1 MAWNDAPDWTLSVTD
16 LNEYVRRSLS
26 ADPMLR
32 SVKLRGEISGLKRHS
47 SGHMY
52 FTLKDENARI
62 DVAMFRDKVM
72 NLDFR
77 PADGQQVIAEGSV
90 SLYAAA
96 GKYQFYAERLRLDG
110 QGDLFARFERLKERL
125 MREGGLALIPSS
137 CFGGKNHVRISYCY
151 DDEVLRE
158 GMDRLERFI
167 LAL

>member
-96 GKYQFYAERLRLDG
+96 GK
-110 QGDLFARFERLKERL
+110 
-125 MREGGLALIPSS
+125 
-137 CFGGKNHVRISYCY
+137 
-151 DDEVLRE
+151 
-158 GMDRLERFI
+158 
-167 LAL
+167 